1 MRRRRAKAAARSKAV
16 NGSRKS
22 RPPDPAGQS
31 SDGARDAE
39 DSTPPAAAAAAKP
52 GQEPSLATPSRS
64 PSPTAPPPP
73 NGVAHEND
81 TQDDFQDDSSQGK
94 EVVVENGQPAEPEQN
109 CHGMKRHING
119 SCPQAIPPNKK
130 PRLEDVEL
138 DLLRLAD
145 SLALAAEGGEAA
157 AVNGGTG
164 EYPPSPDDGAK
175 RAPSPIVTNP
185 LLFLSEAASA
195 QQGYCKATACSERKP
210 ENCDCKGPD
219 CPDLTAA
226 AESGN
231 DCERSPEA
239 GGSCAT
245 PEPSGAAPGPSAQ
258 ASLGNGGVGNS
269 AASGGSVPAERC
281 SSPALALAG
290 GKNKKGAN
298 AHLSG
303 FFQSFLDFAL
313 QQQMSPEQATAVKA
327 LAELSNGTGAQL
339 AGAAPKQSAGKGRA
353 GKAAKAAAA
362 KAAAAAAAA
371 SLSQAS
377 NGVGTSRQTLAE
389 LWPGPLQQNQEAAA
403 AAKHKQHLQAQ
414 ASAQY
419 SQKAAQHGAAAQNH
433 QQQQSQALAPMQGQP
448 PQGQSL
454 LQQKILNDAHIAPL
468 LVQPNHSL
476 MNHQQELHSQLHSQ
490 HLAQEQQL
498 TQHQQQAQQHQQFL
512 QSHELAQQYS
522 HHQHNQLLLQQQ
534 QQLLL
539 QDAQSQQCKWQQSA
553 ALDAQSQ
560 GHTNAHGQVS
570 DGAASVAKEDDAP
583 VPRNNL
589 HQPAVASYHGQP
601 LSMGAEGDSEQS
613 SRPYSELSE
622 EVLRGDASKQRCSE
636 QATTSNQCSTRS
648 VIMNHVASVC
658 FDADKGKSHR
668 TFMGLDAERSG
679 TLQGAITSRRNS
691 SDPAEEHGLLQSHLL
706 PQGGQHVMHAR
717 PQHGERDAKN
727 SAAASERYG
736 QHGQHCEG
744 SQDPQG
750 SLSLLAHASDAR
762 QYYGS
767 KKQMHFQQPM
777 PQQMQPYKHSEV
789 EQKSLERLLQQ
800 HMQSGDEGLFQKVL
814 GSEQQQQQRLQQMQS
829 KEHPAQGHRDKAA
842 LKGQHNSSYKSG
854 LSRSNSI
861 GFQQA
866 SGPGEQQDKRG
877 SSMKT
882 SQPDNGVICFS
893 SRGASGHDLGHRVI
907 RSGSPMSSRK
917 EQQSSVHDPNNDD
930 LKEIIRQLEIK
941 IAEDPESS
949 DHLSQRQQHQQQ
961 QRMDVSHPQSSR
973 PGSVRASADLPAN
986 QTPTPHNMRLKTEPT
1001 PAEMCHRASNDL
1013 GTHGS
1018 TRTSFSSPSPSS
1030 LPPSS
1035 SVPSSSTV
1043 KAHLAAYLQRQ
1054 SLQVKVESSGPI
1066 TVLSTLAA
1074 SVGMDGEED
1083 KGATLSGNSTPA
1095 KQPPSILS
1103 SFLESPLKYLDTPTK
1118 NILDTPT
1125 KKGQL
1130 DFPPCS
1136 CVDQI
1141 IEKDEGPYYTHLG
1154 AGPTVAAVRHLMET
1168 RFGEKGKA
1176 VRIEKVVYTGKE
1188 GKSSQGCPIAK
1199 WVLRRASEEEKLLC
1213 IVRERAGHR
1222 CENAVIVMAIMA
1234 WEGVNRGLA
1243 DLLYNELTSTL
1254 NNYGVP
1260 TCRRCS
1266 LNEDRT
1272 CACQGLDT
1280 ETCGASFSFGCSWSM
1295 YYNGCKFA
1303 RSKYPRKFKLNGDD
1317 SSKEEE
1323 KLESYLQELA
1333 THVGPVY
1340 KQLAPDAYTNQVE
1353 HEVSAPDC
1361 RLGLQDGR
1369 PFSGVTACV
1378 DFCAH
1383 AHRDQHNMPN
1393 GSTVV
1398 CTLTKEDNRAIG
1410 VVPEDEQL
1418 HVLPLYKLAELDEHG
1433 DPHSLDKRIR
1443 TGAIQ
1448 VLRSFPREVRM
1459 LAEPA
1464 KSGRRKK
1471 AEAKRAAAEKQQA
1484 AAAAA
1489 AAAAATAS
1497 PVQPHGLPSAAG
1509 GDARAEKSQ
1518 VTPGRGS
1525 KHGGGMADAQSFT
1538 SPQHHSQIQQQLQ
1551 LAALSGNGPQQL
1563 AAVTPPLYHAAVDP
1577 LGQYAALRYGAHTPV
1592 PSPHSALASP
1602 HYQGTPATPPY
1613 PHAGL
1618 YPSPQPDPALPPYHP
1633 SYHHAHHQAQ
1643 LMGAR
1648 PTLPPIHT
1656 LMHQHYPYPAA
1667 ASAPSPGYHGYQ
1679 GATFYGAS
1687 PFAVSPH
1694 YAEDPTR
1701 AAMGGYDLG
1710 DERAQA
1716 YLAAAAAA
1724 AYHPSVSPW
1733 AGQLASSPHAH
1744 HSHHPHGGGYH
1755 LQQTQG
1761 TTTELPPPPPHVA
1774 SSPLKVGRDEATP
1787 TKRVNGVIKGLGV
1800 AEGCHQKMGD
1810 GAHAAQGAASQVG
1823 AAHQDDQE
1831 EVWSD
1836 SEHNFLDREIGGVA
1850 IAPAH
1855 GSVLIECAK
1864 RELHATTPLR
1874 KPNRRHPTRISL
1886 VFYQH
1891 KSLNVPRHGLALW
1904 EAKMADKKAK
1914 REAAEMAELES
1925 ANHPA
1930 AEGGGGGGGG
1940 GDVPAAPSTET
1951 PVSRAP
1957 SPSSLSSSSAVAAK
1971 RVKVTEVKENVLDF
1985 LDLPPISYAIKEG
1998 IPTLRALSHA
2008 TCSVTTAHSKPC
2020 THLSG
2025 NYSHFV

>member
-1 MRRRRAKAAARSKAV
+1 MFASRSPIVGCDSQKPRIGTRQILEPLCASRRGGGADVCGGGGHLMPEMNRLFHCREASGADAAAAARSKAV

-52 GQEPSLATPSRS
+52 GQEPSLAAPSRS

-164 EYPPSPDDGAK
+164 EYPPSPDD
-175 RAPSPIVTNP
+175 
-185 LLFLSEAASA
+185 
-195 QQGYCKATACSERKP
+195 
-210 ENCDCKGPD
+210 
-219 CPDLTAA
+219 
-226 AESGN
+226 
-231 DCERSPEA
+231 
-239 GGSCAT
+239 
-245 PEPSGAAPGPSAQ
+245 
-258 ASLGNGGVGNS
+258 
-269 AASGGSVPAERC
+269 
-281 SSPALALAG
+281 
-290 GKNKKGAN
+290 
-298 AHLSG
+298 
-303 FFQSFLDFAL
+303 
-313 QQQMSPEQATAVKA
+313 
-327 LAELSNGTGAQL
+327 
-339 AGAAPKQSAGKGRA
+339 
-353 GKAAKAAAA
+353 AAA
-362 KAAAAAAAA
+362 KAAAAAAA

-433 QQQQSQALAPMQGQP
+433 QQQQQSQALAPMQGQP

-800 HMQSGDEGLFQKVL
+800 HMQSGDEGLFQK
-814 GSEQQQQQRLQQMQS
+814 
-829 KEHPAQGHRDKAA
+829 
-842 LKGQHNSSYKSG
+842 
-854 LSRSNSI
+854 
-861 GFQQA
+861 
-866 SGPGEQQDKRG
+866 
-877 SSMKT
+877 
-882 SQPDNGVICFS
+882 
-893 SRGASGHDLGHRVI
+893 
-907 RSGSPMSSRK
+907 
-917 EQQSSVHDPNNDD
+917 
-930 LKEIIRQLEIK
+930 
-941 IAEDPESS
+941 
-949 DHLSQRQQHQQQ
+949 
-961 QRMDVSHPQSSR
+961 
-973 PGSVRASADLPAN
+973 
-986 QTPTPHNMRLKTEPT
+986 
-1001 PAEMCHRASNDL
+1001 
-1013 GTHGS
+1013 
-1018 TRTSFSSPSPSS
+1018 
-1030 LPPSS
+1030 
-1035 SVPSSSTV
+1035 
-1043 KAHLAAYLQRQ
+1043 RQ

-1125 KKGQL
+1125 KKGQV

-1551 LAALSGNGPQQL
+1551 LAALSGLQH
-1563 AAVTPPLYHAAVDP
+1563 PLP
-1577 LGQYAALRYGAHTPV
+1577 LTNTVHRRVSPTDASSSCPIDRPHPV
-1592 PSPHSALASP
+1592 PAGTHFSAWK
-1602 HYQGTPATPPY
+1602 
-1613 PHAGL
+1613 
-1618 YPSPQPDPALPPYHP
+1618 
-1633 SYHHAHHQAQ
+1633 
-1643 LMGAR
+1643 
-1648 PTLPPIHT
+1648 
-1656 LMHQHYPYPAA
+1656 
-1667 ASAPSPGYHGYQ
+1667 
-1679 GATFYGAS
+1679 
-1687 PFAVSPH
+1687 AVC
-1694 YAEDPTR
+1694 AF
-1701 AAMGGYDLG
+1701 
-1710 DERAQA
+1710 A